1 MIIKFLKK
9 LIIKGHVVFSFIASI
24 IFGVVFYVL
33 ESYELVSSLIFS
45 GTVFF
50 MMVLISY
57 ITSVVEDIRDNTLD
71 KVD

>member
-50 MMVLISY
+50 MMVFISY

-71 KVD
+71 KID